1 MKKIALLAL
10 SLAFIFTLTAC
21 SPNANVSNQTDTNSS
36 SSDTP
41 ADNTGSANTPKKIAM
56 IMGQMNMDFFVY
68 IAAGAEKAADEL
80 GVDLTV
86 WNAASAKR

>member
-1 MKKIALLAL
+1 MKKIALLDL

-41 ADNTGSANTPKKIAM
+41 ADNTGSANTPKKIASR
-56 IMGQMNMDFFVY
+56 NN
-68 IAAGAEKAADEL
+68 ACL
-80 GVDLTV
+80 LTRY
-86 WNAASAKR
+86 SLCMHRFHP